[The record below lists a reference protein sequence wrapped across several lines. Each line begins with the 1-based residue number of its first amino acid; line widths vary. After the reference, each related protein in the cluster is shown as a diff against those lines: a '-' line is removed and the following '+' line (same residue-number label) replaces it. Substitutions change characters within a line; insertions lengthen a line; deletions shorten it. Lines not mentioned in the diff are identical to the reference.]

1 MMHKETTPLPQRE
14 GQGGGSEWPKELL
27 ELFDDPLLD
36 GVRPKVAA
44 PTANDRMQQKL
55 AEVNSWIA
63 NNGREPQK
71 TGDLKEK
78 MMFAAM
84 TSLKAK
90 GIM

>member
-1 MMHKETTPLPQRE
+1 M
-14 GQGGGSEWPKELL
+14 EWPRELL
-27 ELFDDPLLD
+27 EIFDDPLLD

-63 NNGREPQK
+63 KNGREPSPN
-71 TGDLKEK
+71 GDLKEK

-84 TSLKAK
+84 TKLREK
-90 GIM
+90 GFDVWI